1 MSLSFV
7 GLINGRNSG
16 LQTKRFVDSE
26 GINICQVGR
35 QMYRRMEM
43 AGTSVRQFVTSCD
56 YNFMTKIRKR
66 YQKGYL
72 FIYVFLVNACIFKNN
87 EQDFTGVRRYER
99 YIKI

>member
-1 MSLSFV
+1 
-7 GLINGRNSG
+7 
-16 LQTKRFVDSE
+16 
-26 GINICQVGR
+26 
-35 QMYRRMEM
+35 MEM

-87 EQDFTGVRRYER
+87 EQDFTGVRR
-99 YIKI
+99 